1 MMKSSTWFAQAIIA
15 ILLVA
20 AGAILWRSSEMER
33 RLAAA
38 ERDLVM
44 LRYEDAATAAAQ
56 PGGRL
61 AGLMPGAGT
70 STADRTA
77 LEATAGYWQ
86 GNYDAVSENPDT
98 KLLAANAEY
107 RKMRKAGGSW
117 QAVTGRMDGLV
128 KQYAEILR
136 ENPSNAEAA
145 FNYEY
150 VVRLRQVIAARK
162 QPVAPVDVTASGQT
176 IHGFAGAPP
185 EESDMKKFKM
195 IVPMR
200 PDERLEAEKAGKG
213 TTKVRK
219 G

>member
-1 MMKSSTWFAQAIIA
+1 MRSSTWFAQAIIA
-15 ILLVA
+15 LLLIA
-20 AGAILWRSSEMER
+20 AGAVLWRSSEMER

-38 ERDLVM
+38 ERDLVT
-44 LRYEDAATAAAQ
+44 LRYADAAEAAAQ

-61 AGLMPGAGT
+61 AALMPGAG
-70 STADRTA
+70 RTTTDAKA
-77 LEATAGYWQ
+77 LETTAGYWQ
-86 GNYDAVSENPDT
+86 GNYEAVAGNPEA
-98 KLLAANAEY
+98 KLLAANAAY
-107 RKMRKAGGSW
+107 RNMRKAGGSW
-117 QAVTGRMDGLV
+117 QAVVGRMDTLV

-136 ENPSNAEAA
+136 DDPANTEAA

-150 VVRLRQVIAARK
+150 IVRLRQVIAARK
-162 QPVAPVDVTASGQT
+162 QPVPPFDAADGALS

-185 EESDMKKFKM
+185 EASDMKKFKM

-213 TTKVRK
+213 ATKVKK

>member
-1 MMKSSTWFAQAIIA
+1 MRSSTWFAQALIA
-15 ILLVA
+15 FLLLV

-44 LRYEDAATAAAQ
+44 LRYAAAAEAAAQ

-61 AGLMPGAGT
+61 AALMPGAGR
-70 STADRTA
+70 STTDAKTV
-77 LEATAGYWQ
+77 ETTAGYWE
-86 GNYDAVSENPDT
+86 GRYDTVAENPEA
-98 KLLAANAEY
+98 KLLAANAAY
-107 RKMRKAGGSW
+107 RNMRKAGGSW
-117 QAVTGRMDGLV
+117 QAVVGRMDSLV

-136 ENPSNAEAA
+136 DEPTNAEAA

-150 VVRLRQVIAARK
+150 IVRLRQVIAARK
-162 QPVAPVDVTASGQT
+162 QAVAPVVGADSGLT

>member
-1 MMKSSTWFAQAIIA
+1 MKSSTWFGQALIAII
-15 ILLVA
+15 LVA
-20 AGAILWRSSEMER
+20 AGAILWRSSEYER

-38 ERDLVM
+38 ERDLVT
-44 LRYEDAATAAAQ
+44 LKYEDAAIAAAQ

-61 AGLMPGAGT
+61 ADLMPG
-70 STADRTA
+70 STATA
-77 LEATAGYWQ
+77 DAKALASTAGYWR
-86 GNYDAVSENPDT
+86 GDYDAAIENPEA
-98 KLLAANAEY
+98 KLLAANASY
-107 RKMRKAGGSW
+107 RKIREAGGSW
-117 QAVTGRMDGLV
+117 QAVVGRMDAVV

-136 ENPSNAEAA
+136 DDPSNAEAA

-150 VVRLRQVIAARK
+150 VVRLRAVFAARK
-162 QPVAPVDVTASGQT
+162 QPVPPLDARATGIT
-176 IHGFAGAPP
+176 IHGFEGAPP

>member
-1 MMKSSTWFAQAIIA
+1 MRSSTWFAQALIA
-15 ILLVA
+15 LLLLA

-44 LRYEDAATAAAQ
+44 LRYADAAEAAAQ

-61 AGLMPGAGT
+61 AALMPGAGR
-70 STADRTA
+70 S
-77 LEATAGYWQ
+77 ATAGKTVETTAAYWQ
-86 GNYDAVSENPDT
+86 GNYDAVAENPDA
-98 KLLAANAEY
+98 KLLAANAAY
-107 RKMRKAGGSW
+107 RTMRKAGGSW
-117 QAVTGRMDGLV
+117 QAVVGRMDSLV

-136 ENPSNAEAA
+136 DDPSNTEAA

-150 VVRLRQVIAARK
+150 IVRLRQVIAARK
-162 QPVAPVDVTASGQT
+162 QPVAPVTGTDAGLT

>member
-1 MMKSSTWFAQAIIA
+1 MRSSTWFAQALIA
-15 ILLVA
+15 LLLLA

-38 ERDLVM
+38 ERDLAM
-44 LRYEDAATAAAQ
+44 LRYADAATAAAQ

-61 AGLMPGAGT
+61 AALMPGAGR
-70 STADRTA
+70 STADQKT
-77 LEATAGYWQ
+77 LETTAGYWQ
-86 GNYDAVSENPDT
+86 GKYDAVAENPEA
-98 KLLAANAEY
+98 KLLAANAAY
-107 RKMRKAGGSW
+107 RNMRKAGGSW
-117 QAVTGRMDGLV
+117 QAVVGRMDSLV

-136 ENPSNAEAA
+136 DDPSNTEAA

-162 QPVAPVDVTASGQT
+162 QPVAPVAGTDSDLT

>member
-1 MMKSSTWFAQAIIA
+1 MRSSTWFAQAVIA
-15 ILLVA
+15 FLLLA

-44 LRYEDAATAAAQ
+44 LRYADAAEAAAQ

-61 AGLMPGAGT
+61 AALMPGAGR
-70 STADRTA
+70 STTDAKTVGT
-77 LEATAGYWQ
+77 TAGYWQ
-86 GNYDAVSENPDT
+86 GRYDMVAENPEA
-98 KLLAANAEY
+98 KLLAANAAY
-107 RKMRKAGGSW
+107 RNMRKAGGSW
-117 QAVTGRMDGLV
+117 QAVVGRMDSLV

-136 ENPSNAEAA
+136 DEPSNSEAA

-150 VVRLRQVIAARK
+150 IVRLRQVIAARK
-162 QPVAPVDVTASGQT
+162 QTVAPVDAADSGLT

>member
-1 MMKSSTWFAQAIIA
+1 MKSSSWFGQALIA

-20 AGAILWRSSEMER
+20 AGAILWRSSEHER

-38 ERDLVM
+38 ERDLVT
-44 LRYEDAATAAAQ
+44 LKYDDAASAAAQ

-61 AGLMPGAGT
+61 AGLMPGSHAA
-70 STADRTA
+70 ADA
-77 LEATAGYWQ
+77 KGLASTAGYWR
-86 GNYDAVSENPDT
+86 GDYDAAIENPDT
-98 KLLAANAEY
+98 KLLAANASY
-107 RKMRKAGGSW
+107 RKIRQAGGSW
-117 QAVTGRMDGLV
+117 QAVVGRLDSLV

-136 ENPSNAEAA
+136 DNPANTEAA

-150 VVRLRQVIAARK
+150 VVRLRAVFAQRK
-162 QPVAPVDVTASGQT
+162 QPVPPVDAKYSGIT
-176 IHGFAGAPP
+176 IHGFPGAPP
-185 EESDMKKFKM
+185 EEAEMKKFKM

>member
-1 MMKSSTWFAQAIIA
+1 MKSSSWLGQALIA

-20 AGAILWRSSEMER
+20 AGAILWRSSEYER

-38 ERDLVM
+38 ERDLVT
-44 LRYEDAATAAAQ
+44 LKYDDAATAATQ

-61 AGLMPGAGT
+61 AGLMPL
-70 STADRTA
+70 STTAADA
-77 LEATAGYWQ
+77 KDLASTAGYWR
-86 GNYDAVSENPDT
+86 GDYDAAIENPDA
-98 KLLAANAEY
+98 KLLAANAQY
-107 RKMRKAGGSW
+107 RKIREQGGSW
-117 QAVTGRMDGLV
+117 QAVVGRMDSIV
-128 KQYAEILR
+128 KQYAESLR
-136 ENPSNAEAA
+136 ENPNNTEAA

-150 VVRLRQVIAARK
+150 VVRLRAVFAARK
-162 QPVAPVDVTASGQT
+162 QPVPPLDGKAAGLT

-185 EESDMKKFKM
+185 EASDMKKFKM

-213 TTKVRK
+213 ATKVRK

>member
-1 MMKSSTWFAQAIIA
+1 MKSSTWFGQLIIA

-20 AGAILWRSSEMER
+20 AGAILWRSSEYER

-38 ERDLVM
+38 ERDLVT
-44 LRYEDAATAAAQ
+44 LKYEDAAEAAAQ
-56 PGGRL
+56 PAGRL
-61 AGLMPGAGT
+61 ANLMPMSPAA
-70 STADRTA
+70 ADAKA
-77 LEATAGYWQ
+77 LASTAGYWH
-86 GNYDAVSENPDT
+86 GDYDKAIENPDA
-98 KLLAANAEY
+98 KLLAANAQF
-107 RKMRKAGGSW
+107 RKIREQGGSW
-117 QAVTGRMDGLV
+117 QAVVGRMDSLV

-136 ENPSNAEAA
+136 DDPTNAEAA

-150 VVRLRQVIAARK
+150 IVRLRAVFAARK
-162 QPVAPVDVTASGQT
+162 LPVPPFDARGSGLT
-176 IHGFAGAPP
+176 VHGFAGAPP
-185 EESDMKKFKM
+185 EESEMKKFKM

>member
-1 MMKSSTWFAQAIIA
+1 MRSSTWFAQAIIA
-15 ILLVA
+15 FLLVA
-20 AGAILWRSSEMER
+20 AGAVLWRSSEMER

-38 ERDLVM
+38 ERDLAM
-44 LRYEDAATAAAQ
+44 LRYEQAATGAQQ

-61 AGLMPGAGT
+61 AALMPGAGRT
-70 STADRTA
+70 STDAKTLESTA
-77 LEATAGYWQ
+77 TYWQ
-86 GNYDAVSENPDT
+86 GDYEVVAQNADA
-98 KLLAANAEY
+98 KLLAANAAY
-107 RKMRKAGGSW
+107 RNMRKSGGSW
-117 QAVTGRMDGLV
+117 QAVVGKMDSLV

-136 ENPSNAEAA
+136 EDPSNAEAA

-150 VVRLRQVIAARK
+150 LVRLRQVIAARK
-162 QPVAPVDVTASGQT
+162 SPVAPFDAMDQGLTV
-176 IHGFAGAPP
+176 HGFAGAPP

-213 TTKVRK
+213 TTKVKK

>member
-1 MMKSSTWFAQAIIA
+1 MKSSSWFAQLLIA
-15 ILLVA
+15 LLLVT
-20 AGAILWRSSEMER
+20 AGAILWRSAEMER

-44 LRYEDAATAAAQ
+44 LRFESAEAGAAQ

-61 AGLMPGAGT
+61 AALMPGAAGT
-70 STADRTA
+70 AADAKEVADTAS
-77 LEATAGYWQ
+77 YWQ
-86 GNYDAVSENPDT
+86 RNYDRATENT
-98 KLLAANAEY
+98 EAKLLAANAAY
-107 RKMRKAGGSW
+107 RTMRQTGGSW
-117 QAVTGRMDGLV
+117 QAVVGRMDSLV

-136 ENPSNAEAA
+136 DDPDNTEAA

-150 VVRLRQVIAARK
+150 IVRLRQVIAARR
-162 QPVAPVDVTASGQT
+162 QPVAPFDATTEGLT
-176 IHGFAGAPP
+176 LHGFAGAPP
-185 EESDMKKFKM
+185 EQSDMKKFKM

>member
-1 MMKSSTWFAQAIIA
+1 MRSSTWFAQAIIA
-15 ILLVA
+15 LLLVA

-38 ERDLVM
+38 ERDLVT
-44 LRYEDAATAAAQ
+44 LRYDAAGEGAKQ

-61 AGLMPGAGT
+61 AALMPGAGRT
-70 STADRTA
+70 SGDAKTVETTAA
-77 LEATAGYWQ
+77 YWE
-86 GNYDAVSENPDT
+86 GNYEAVADNAEA
-98 KLLAANAEY
+98 KLLAANAGY
-107 RKMRKAGGSW
+107 RNMRKAGGSW
-117 QAVTGRMDGLV
+117 QAVVGRMDTLV

-136 ENPSNAEAA
+136 DDPGNAEAA

-150 VVRLRQVIAARK
+150 IVRLRQVIAARK
-162 QPVAPVDVTASGQT
+162 QPVAPVDATDSGLT

-185 EESDMKKFKM
+185 EEADMKKFKM
-195 IVPMR
+195 VVPMR

-213 TTKVRK
+213 TTKVKK

>member
-1 MMKSSTWFAQAIIA
+1 M
-15 ILLVA
+15 LVA
-20 AGAILWRSSEMER
+20 AGAILCDVGKGEAVAQRSAIS
-33 RLAAA
+33 
-38 ERDLVM
+38 V
-44 LRYEDAATAAAQ
+44 LRYEHAPYAANQ
-56 PGGRL
+56 PGA
-61 AGLMPGAGT
+61 AGGAMPAPGAHRRAKTLETTRSMGAAHQR
-70 STADRTA
+70 SPNADA
-77 LEATAGYWQ
+77 
-86 GNYDAVSENPDT
+86 
-98 KLLAANAEY
+98 KLLAANAAY
-107 RKMRKAGGSW
+107 RNMRKAGGSW
-117 QAVTGRMDGLV
+117 QAVVGRMDSLV

-136 ENPSNAEAA
+136 DDPSNSEAA

-162 QPVAPVDVTASGQT
+162 QPVAPVAGNDAGLT

-185 EESDMKKFKM
+185 EASDMKKFKM

>member
-1 MMKSSTWFAQAIIA
+1 MKSSSWFGQALIA

-20 AGAILWRSSEMER
+20 AGAILWRSSEHER

-38 ERDLVM
+38 ERDLVT
-44 LRYEDAATAAAQ
+44 LKYEDAATAAAQ

-61 AGLMPGAGT
+61 ADLMPG
-70 STADRTA
+70 STAAADAKA
-77 LEATAGYWQ
+77 LASTAGYWR
-86 GNYDAVSENPDT
+86 GDYDAAIENPDA
-98 KLLAANAEY
+98 KLLAANGAY
-107 RKMRKAGGSW
+107 RKLRAAGGSW
-117 QAVTGRMDGLV
+117 QAVVGRMDAVV

-136 ENPSNAEAA
+136 DDPSNAEAA

-150 VVRLRQVIAARK
+150 VVRLRAVFAARK
-162 QPVAPVDVTASGQT
+162 QPVPPLDARNAAIT
-176 IHGFAGAPP
+176 IHGFEGAPP

>member
-1 MMKSSTWFAQAIIA
+1 MKSSSWFGQALIA

-20 AGAILWRSSEMER
+20 AGAILWRSSEHER

-38 ERDLVM
+38 ERDLVT
-44 LRYEDAATAAAQ
+44 LKYEDAATAAAQ

-61 AGLMPGAGT
+61 ANLMPG
-70 STADRTA
+70 STASADAKA
-77 LEATAGYWQ
+77 LASTAGYWR
-86 GNYDAVSENPDT
+86 GDYDAAIENPDA
-98 KLLAANAEY
+98 KLLAANAAY
-107 RKMRKAGGSW
+107 RKLREAGGSW
-117 QAVTGRMDGLV
+117 QAVVGRMDGVV

-136 ENPSNAEAA
+136 DDPSNAEAA

-150 VVRLRQVIAARK
+150 VVRLRAVFAARK
-162 QPVAPVDVTASGQT
+162 QPVPPLDARKAGIT
-176 IHGFAGAPP
+176 IHGFEGAPP
-185 EESDMKKFKM
+185 EQSDMKKFKM

>member
-1 MMKSSTWFAQAIIA
+1 MKSSSWFAQLLIA
-15 ILLVA
+15 LLLVA
-20 AGAILWRSSEMER
+20 AGAILWRSAEMER

-44 LRYEDAATAAAQ
+44 LRYESAEAGAAQ

-61 AGLMPGAGT
+61 AALMPGAGG
-70 STADRTA
+70 TAADA
-77 LEATAGYWQ
+77 KAVGDAASYWQ
-86 GNYDAVSENPDT
+86 GNYAKTAENT
-98 KLLAANAEY
+98 EAKLLAANAAY
-107 RKMRKAGGSW
+107 RQMRTTGGSW
-117 QAVTGRMDGLV
+117 QAVVGRMDSLV

-136 ENPSNAEAA
+136 DDPANAEAA

-150 VVRLRQVIAARK
+150 IVRLRQVIAARR
-162 QPVAPVDVTASGQT
+162 QPVAPFDATTEGLT
-176 IHGFAGAPP
+176 LHGFAGAPP
-185 EESDMKKFKM
+185 EKSDMKKFKM

>member
-1 MMKSSTWFAQAIIA
+1 MKSSSWFGQAVIAII
-15 ILLVA
+15 LVA
-20 AGAILWRSSEMER
+20 AGAILWRSSEHER

-38 ERDLVM
+38 ERDLVT
-44 LRYEDAATAAAQ
+44 LKYDDAAAAAVQ

-61 AGLMPGAGT
+61 AALMPGSRAA
-70 STADRTA
+70 ADSKT
-77 LEATAGYWQ
+77 LESTAGYWR
-86 GNYDAVSENPDT
+86 GDYDKAIENPDA
-98 KLLAANAEY
+98 KLLAANATY
-107 RKMRKAGGSW
+107 RKIRLAGGSW
-117 QAVTGRMDGLV
+117 QAVVGRMDSLV

-136 ENPSNAEAA
+136 DNPANTEAA

-150 VVRLRQVIAARK
+150 AVRLRAVIAARK
-162 QPVAPVDVTASGQT
+162 LPVPPVDAKNANIS
-176 IHGFAGAPP
+176 IHGFGGAPP

>member
-1 MMKSSTWFAQAIIA
+1 MRSSTWFAQGIIA
-15 ILLVA
+15 LLLVA
-20 AGAILWRSSEMER
+20 AGAILWRSSETER

-44 LRYEDAATAAAQ
+44 LRYNDAATGARQ
-56 PGGRL
+56 PGGRI
-61 AGLMPGAGT
+61 ASLMPGAG
-70 STADRTA
+70 RTA
-77 LEATAGYWQ
+77 ADAKSVGTAAAYWQ
-86 GNYDAVSENPDT
+86 GDYEAVADNTDA
-98 KLLAANAEY
+98 KLLAANAAY
-107 RKMRKAGGSW
+107 RNMRKTGGSW
-117 QAVTGRMDGLV
+117 QAVVGRMDTLV

-136 ENPSNAEAA
+136 DDPNNMEAA

-150 VVRLRQVIAARK
+150 MVRLRQVIAARK
-162 QPVAPVDVTASGQT
+162 QPVAAVDATDAGLT

-185 EESDMKKFKM
+185 EEADMKKFKM

-213 TTKVRK
+213 TTKVKK

>member
-1 MMKSSTWFAQAIIA
+1 MKSSSWFGQALIAII
-15 ILLVA
+15 LVA
-20 AGAILWRSSEMER
+20 AGAILWRSSEHER

-38 ERDLVM
+38 ERDLVT
-44 LRYEDAATAAAQ
+44 LKYDDAATAAAQ

-61 AGLMPGAGT
+61 ARLMPGART
-70 STADRTA
+70 EADSKTLA
-77 LEATAGYWQ
+77 STAGYW
-86 GNYDAVSENPDT
+86 GGDYDKAIENPDA
-98 KLLAANAEY
+98 KLLAANAAY
-107 RKMRKAGGSW
+107 RKLRMSGGSW
-117 QAVTGRMDGLV
+117 QAVVGRMDSVV
-128 KQYAEILR
+128 KQYAEIIR
-136 ENPSNAEAA
+136 ENPADTEAA

-150 VVRLRQVIAARK
+150 VVRLRAVIAARK
-162 QPVAPVDVTASGQT
+162 QPVPPVNAKNSNIS

>member
-1 MMKSSTWFAQAIIA
+1 MKSSSWLGQALIA

-20 AGAILWRSSEMER
+20 AGAILWRSSEYER

-38 ERDLVM
+38 ERDLVT
-44 LRYEDAATAAAQ
+44 LKYDDAAAAAAQ

-61 AGLMPGAGT
+61 ASLMPMSPA
-70 STADRTA
+70 ADAKA
-77 LEATAGYWQ
+77 LASTAGYWT
-86 GNYDAVSENPDT
+86 GDYDAAIANPEA
-98 KLLAANAEY
+98 KLLAANAQF
-107 RKMRKAGGSW
+107 RKIREQGGSW
-117 QAVTGRMDGLV
+117 QAVVGRMDTLV

-136 ENPSNAEAA
+136 DNPNNTEAA

-150 VVRLRQVIAARK
+150 VVRLRAVLAARK
-162 QPVAPVDVTASGQT
+162 LPVPPFSAKANGLTV
-176 IHGFAGAPP
+176 HGFPGAPP
-185 EESDMKKFKM
+185 EEADMKKFKM

>member
-1 MMKSSTWFAQAIIA
+1 MRSSTWFAQALIA
-15 ILLVA
+15 LLLIA
-20 AGAILWRSSEMER
+20 AGAILWRSSEAER

-44 LRYEDAATAAAQ
+44 LRYEQAAAGAKQ

-61 AGLMPGAGT
+61 ASLMLGAG
-70 STADRTA
+70 RTA
-77 LEATAGYWQ
+77 ADAKSLETTASYWR
-86 GNYDAVSENPDT
+86 GDYEAVAENADA
-98 KLLAANAEY
+98 KLLAANAAY
-107 RKMRKAGGSW
+107 RNMRKTGGSW
-117 QAVTGRMDGLV
+117 QSVVGKMDSLI

-136 ENPSNAEAA
+136 EDPANGEAA

-150 VVRLRQVIAARK
+150 MVRLRQVIASRK
-162 QPVAPVDVTASGQT
+162 SAVAPFDAMDQGLT

-185 EESDMKKFKM
+185 EEADMKKFKM

-213 TTKVRK
+213 TTKVKK

>member
-1 MMKSSTWFAQAIIA
+1 MRSSSWFAQAIIV
-15 ILLVA
+15 LLLLG
-20 AGAILWRSSEMER
+20 AGAILWRSSELER

-38 ERDLVM
+38 ERDLVR
-44 LRYEDAATAAAQ
+44 LRYEEAAAGAAV

-61 AGLMPGAGT
+61 AALMPGAAGT
-70 STADRTA
+70 VADAKA
-77 LEATAGYWQ
+77 LETAASYWQ
-86 GNYDAVSENPDT
+86 GNYDAVADNVDA
-98 KLLAANAEY
+98 KLLAANAAY
-107 RKMRKAGGSW
+107 RKMRQTGGSW
-117 QAVTGRMDGLV
+117 QAVVGRMDTLV

-136 ENPSNAEAA
+136 EDPSNNEAA

-150 VVRLRQVIAARK
+150 IVRLRQVIAARK
-162 QPVAPVDVTASGQT
+162 QPVAPADFANSGIT
-176 IHGFAGAPP
+176 VHGPAGAPP
-185 EESDMKKFKM
+185 EATDMKKFKM